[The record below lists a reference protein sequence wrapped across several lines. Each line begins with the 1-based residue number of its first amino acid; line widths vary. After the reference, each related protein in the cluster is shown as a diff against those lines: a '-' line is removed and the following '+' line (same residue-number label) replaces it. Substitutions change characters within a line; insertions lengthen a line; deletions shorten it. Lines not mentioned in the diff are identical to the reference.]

1 MAVLNQI
8 KVAATTT
15 RKVPTFDI
23 GHVMWKEIKGIH
35 RNMNCELELFGHVFH
50 QSLDTIPFSGHLD
63 TALGHSQWLY
73 TLF

>member
-1 MAVLNQI
+1 MSITKYIHTWHRVEEWVMAVLNQI

-35 RNMNCELELFGHVFH
+35 RNMNCELELF
-50 QSLDTIPFSGHLD
+50 
-63 TALGHSQWLY
+63 
-73 TLF
+73 

>member
-35 RNMNCELELFGHVFH
+35 RNMNCELELF
-50 QSLDTIPFSGHLD
+50 
-63 TALGHSQWLY
+63 
-73 TLF
+73 